1 MDRSYVS
8 AVSSPTRD
16 CEIVDVGDGDRNGDS
31 EGSSAV
37 SASSSPPVQLL

>member
-8 AVSSPTRD
+8 AVGSPSGD
-16 CEIVDVGDGDRNGDS
+16 CEIVGVGDGDRNGDS

-37 SASSSPPVQLL
+37 SASSPPVQLL